1 MNTHIADIKD
11 DRELYAT
18 LVRLAAPIMAANL
31 LQMLYNLVDAFFLG
45 KISAEAVAA
54 PSISLNLVMFLV
66 VSGLALATAGTTL
79 ISQSKGKG
87 DQRRIDFYL
96 GQTTVLLTVLSVF
109 FSLLGVVFARQILL
123 LLQVPDSAFSATLSY
138 LRIIMA
144 GMPLMF
150 LFFVAQAAMQ
160 GIGDTMTPLKIQAL
174 AVGLNIALDPMLIF
188 GVGPFPRLEVEG
200 AAIATVCA
208 RAIASGV
215 ALGIMIRGRR
225 GMHLKPENLIPDWP
239 AQRQLLGIGVPLAIG
254 QGLASL
260 GFLVLQGIVNS
271 FGTAVVAAFGVGT
284 RIISLFTMPAIGFSR
299 ATAALVGQSIG
310 AQRLETAKTV
320 VKQSI
325 VTVFVFISVAMTLVF
340 FFGSSVT
347 RFFIDD
353 PEVIQYG
360 ATMFRVIALSVIP
373 FAMFMVG
380 NGAFQGGG
388 DTKPVMFLNVG
399 RLWGIRVPVA
409 AFLAFGLSMGPS
421 GIWFAML
428 ASNVVTAALGFVIL
442 KQGRWLHKMKP
453 DEI

>member
-1 MNTHIADIKD
+1 V
-11 DRELYAT
+11 AT
-18 LVRLAAPIMAANL
+18 VFSR
-31 LQMLYNLVDAFFLG
+31 
-45 KISAEAVAA
+45 AVA
-54 PSISLNLVMFLV
+54 
-66 VSGLALATAGTTL
+66 
-79 ISQSKGKG
+79 
-87 DQRRIDFYL
+87 
-96 GQTTVLLTVLSVF
+96 
-109 FSLLGVVFARQILL
+109 
-123 LLQVPDSAFSATLSY
+123 SA
-138 LRIIMA
+138 
-144 GMPLMF
+144 
-150 LFFVAQAAMQ
+150 
-160 GIGDTMTPLKIQAL
+160 
-174 AVGLNIALDPMLIF
+174 
-188 GVGPFPRLEVEG
+188 
-200 AAIATVCA
+200 
-208 RAIASGV
+208 V
-215 ALGIMIRGRR
+215 ALWVMIRGRH
-225 GMHLKPENLIPDWP
+225 GMHLVPANLVPDWV
-239 AQRQLLGIGVPLAIG
+239 AQRRLLGIGVPLAIG

-260 GFLVLQGIVNS
+260 GFIVLQGIVNS

-310 AQRLETAKTV
+310 ARRLETAKTV

-347 RFFIDD
+347 RFFVND

-373 FAMFMVG
+373 FAMFMVS

-409 AFLAFGLSMGPS
+409 AFLALGLSMGPS

-428 ASNVVTAALGFVIL
+428 ASNVVTATLGFVIL
-442 KQGRWLHKMKP
+442 RKGRWLHKMKP